1 MHITTTLLI
10 VSILGLILSPLLVG
24 GLICVVTLVMGLR
37 LFLEEKSIPTVRV
50 VAISVVGIIVP
61 FIMYFNTFGFCLP
74 TKDGSGRNAYVRI
87 VEDNLSNLGIDLGKR
102 ANGPG
107 LGIFAGKGDGGASVA
122 DGGDGSGQ
130 QGAGGAA
137 GDGTAQD
144 GASGTSGAAGAG
156 ADAGAGTDTT
166 GGLAGAG
173 TGLGAASDSG
183 SGSEDEM
190 VYVPNEKDKSK
201 DASESA
207 DGSGKNGAEIQGSIF
222 ESLDSIAEA
231 DKNKGGIV
239 SIAPSDDDMPSY
251 GGLPVGTLLVAQY
264 FREDDHNCNP
274 VLVLQNKTGELV
286 RYECRFIARSAE
298 GDELAVSEKT
308 VEVVR
313 DGALFVFEGRFDKRD
328 LGGKIPD
335 AYEFSITKRKPYEE
349 DMANEV
355 AVYTATEGA
364 SALLTAENKSDKK
377 VKVDAYVL
385 FFDNN
390 ELVDCMWMIPQNTD
404 EVCLDPGTAATIKGD
419 AYYRFDRVET
429 FYTAYEALGE

>member
-10 VSILGLILSPLLVG
+10 VSILGLVLSPLLVG

-37 LFLEEKSIPTVRV
+37 LFLEEKSIPTVRI

-61 FIMYFNTFGFCLP
+61 FIMYFNTFGFGLP
-74 TKDGSGRNAYVRI
+74 AKDGSGKNAYVRI
-87 VEDNLSNLGIDLGKR
+87 VESNLANFGINLGKR
-102 ANGPG
+102 ADG
-107 LGIFAGKGDGGASVA
+107 LGFGFGSSAGKGES
-122 DGGDGSGQ
+122 GDDVQ
-130 QGAGGAA
+130 QGPH
-137 GDGTAQD
+137 GTAMDGLSQD
-144 GASGTSGAAGAG
+144 ETAGSAG
-156 ADAGAGTDTT
+156 ADAS
-166 GGLAGAG
+166 GGS
-173 TGLGAASDSG
+173 AASDDGAG
-183 SGSEDEM
+183 SGSEDDM
-190 VYVPNEKDKSK
+190 VYVTNDKAKSE
-201 DASESA
+201 ESA
-207 DGSGKNGAEIQGSIF
+207 KSDDSGKKSDETQGGIF

-251 GGLPVGTLLVAQY
+251 GGLPVGTLLIAQY

-298 GDELAVSEKT
+298 GDELSVSEKT

-335 AYEFSITKRKPYEE
+335 AYEFSITKRNPYEE
-349 DMANEV
+349 DMASEV
-355 AVYTATEGA
+355 AIYTATEGA

-385 FFDNN
+385 FFDGN

-404 EVCLDPGTAATIKGD
+404 EVCLEPGTAATIKGD

-429 FYTAYEALGE
+429 FYTAYEALGD